1 MKKTIASPRVILTI
15 PLWLLTLTTVLVL
28 CVPALAQTRD
38 ARWAVPVDLPHAE
51 NFFRIT
57 PNLYRAAQPSA
68 AALREYEKFGI
79 KTVIN
84 LRSKNS
90 DRKFL
95 KGGSTLNLIEVP
107 MKAWDIS
114 DDEVIAVLRLIKNEP
129 GPILIHCQHGA
140 DRTGTIAAMY
150 RIIFENWSK
159 EEALDELING
169 GYGFHKVWKNIPE
182 YINKVDAARIRAA
195 VNAKTP

>member
-1 MKKTIASPRVILTI
+1 MNQISLLASARVFLGLMI
-15 PLWLLTLTTVLVL
+15 WAGVLII
-28 CVPALAQTRD
+28 CSPALAQSRD
-38 ARWAVPVDLPHAE
+38 PRWATPVDLPHAE
-51 NFFRIT
+51 NFYRIT

-68 AALREYEKFGI
+68 AAFREYEKFGI

-90 DRKFL
+90 DRKHL
-95 KGGSTLNLIEVP
+95 KGGSSFNLIEVP

-114 DDEVIAVLRLIKNEP
+114 DDEVVAVLRLIKNEP

-150 RIIFENWSK
+150 RIVFENWTR

-169 GYGFHKVWKNIPE
+169 GYGFHAIWKNIPE
-182 YINKVDAARIRAA
+182 YLKEVDAARIRTA
-195 VNAKTP
+195 VNAKKP